1 MQVNQPAEQTPDLSA
16 EMNHRELDPASE
28 TGQARDTDQLRQRIA
43 DGYYEQEHV
52 EEVLAR
58 RLMKAHF

>member
-1 MQVNQPAEQTPDLSA
+1 MNQPAERTPDLSA
-16 EMNHRELDPASE
+16 KMDHREPDTASE
-28 TGQARDTDQLRQRIA
+28 TEQARDPDQLRQRIA